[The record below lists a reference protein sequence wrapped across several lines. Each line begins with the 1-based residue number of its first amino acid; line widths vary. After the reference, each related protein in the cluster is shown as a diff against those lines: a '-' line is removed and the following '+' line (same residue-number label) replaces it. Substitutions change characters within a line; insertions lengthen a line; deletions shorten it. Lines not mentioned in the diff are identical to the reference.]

1 MKNSTLVVVGDNVK
15 IYKFLGQ
22 EEKKKEVRLG
32 YSSFLKKLIIFKD
45 KDLIAVNKPSG
56 IAVQGGS
63 KVKINIDSLLD
74 TLRFGL
80 DEKPKLVH
88 RIDKQTSGLL
98 LIARNLKCAKFLG
111 EAFKARKIKKKYLL
125 IVRGLIKNKS
135 GEINMPIIT
144 NKKQNTSITN
154 YTLITK
160 SNEKS
165 LILASPITGRK
176 HQIRKHFSIMG
187 NPIIGDQKFGVGKQI
202 IFSYSFC
209 VEFENERKKL
219 IKISAPIPDYFREMI
234 SEMNFSIEEI
244 EKNFL

>member
-1 MKNSTLVVVGDNVK
+1 M
-15 IYKFLGQ
+15 GQ
-22 EEKKKEVRLG
+22 R
-32 YSSFLKKLIIFKD
+32 
-45 KDLIAVNKPSG
+45 
-56 IAVQGGS
+56 
-63 KVKINIDSLLD
+63 VKINIDSLLD

-111 EAFKARKIKKKYLL
+111 EAFKARKIKKYLL

-176 HQIRKHFSIMG
+176 HQIRKHFSIM
-187 NPIIGDQKFGVGKQI
+187 
-202 IFSYSFC
+202 
-209 VEFENERKKL
+209 
-219 IKISAPIPDYFREMI
+219 
-234 SEMNFSIEEI
+234 EI
-244 EKNFL
+244 Q